1 MSSSSRGIGG
11 ESNVW
16 HETPASSPL
25 EATEPHKG
33 GIHWRVEEADEFS
46 QVDFSQAEIRQ
57 ALKGAY
63 LVLLKYRA
71 KRLSERSEGR

>member
-1 MSSSSRGIGG
+1 MSSSGHGKEG

-16 HETPASSPL
+16 HKTHVNSPL

-33 GIHWRVEEADEFS
+33 GTHWRVEEADEFS

-57 ALKGAY
+57 ALKAAY
-63 LVLLKYRA
+63 RVLLKYRA
-71 KRLSERSEGR
+71 RRLSERSEGR